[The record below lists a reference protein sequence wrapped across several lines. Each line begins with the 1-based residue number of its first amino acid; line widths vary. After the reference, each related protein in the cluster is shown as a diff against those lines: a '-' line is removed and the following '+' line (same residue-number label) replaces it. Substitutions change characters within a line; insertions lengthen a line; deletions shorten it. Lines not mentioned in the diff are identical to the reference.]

1 MPERRQSAR
10 HATRLTGRLIYGPE
24 GSTRDGIVQNLS
36 DHGALL
42 ACGNALHLPDRLTL
56 TIPAQG
62 MRRQAWVAWRRLDR
76 VGLAFF

>member
-1 MPERRQSAR
+1 MPERRKSIR
-10 HATRLTGRLIYGPE
+10 HTTRLGGRLIYGPE

-42 ACGNALHLPDRLTL
+42 ACGNPLHLPDRVAF
-56 TIPAQG
+56 TIPAHG
-62 MRRQAWVAWRRLDR
+62 TRRQAWIVWRRLDR